1 MEILVKRSKS
11 FYNYALE
18 ALSRGDFDL
27 ALFLLKQAAQLRVKA
42 LLLRLLG
49 FTPGGVGSG
58 SCWEP
63 WLST

>member
-27 ALFLLKQAAQLRVKA
+27 ALFLLEQAAQLRVKA

-49 FTPGGVGSG
+49 FTVCP
-58 SCWEP
+58 
-63 WLST
+63 